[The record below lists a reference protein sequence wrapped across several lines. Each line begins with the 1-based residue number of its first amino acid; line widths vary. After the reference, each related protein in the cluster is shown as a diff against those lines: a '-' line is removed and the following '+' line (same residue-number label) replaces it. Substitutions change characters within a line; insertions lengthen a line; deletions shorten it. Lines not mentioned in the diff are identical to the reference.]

1 MNKTISMGRLTDE
14 PKISSTQ
21 SGKTKAEFSM
31 ALPRAKEGADFPRFV
46 AWEKTEGHIQTGSY
60 EGKNGK
66 VYTTDII
73 VDRMEFCDSKPKD
86 GTEGQPNENPDD
98 GWMNVPEGIDAE
110 EMPFRRK
117 PSDLVVWSNIGL
129 TFEEKRLK
137 TRYMIIYSRFEKH
150 KRIVDSLRNM
160 LYTSLV
166 HMCY

>member
-46 AWEKTEGHIQTGSY
+46 AWEKTAETIEKYCHKGTRLLIEGHIQTGSY

-73 VDRMEFCDSKPKD
+73 VERIEFCDSKPKD
-86 GTEGQPNENPDD
+86 GTEGQPTENPTDEFMKIPD
-98 GWMNVPEGIDAE
+98 GMDE
-110 EMPFRRK
+110 EFPF
-117 PSDLVVWSNIGL
+117 N
-129 TFEEKRLK
+129 
-137 TRYMIIYSRFEKH
+137 
-150 KRIVDSLRNM
+150 
-160 LYTSLV
+160 
-166 HMCY
+166 